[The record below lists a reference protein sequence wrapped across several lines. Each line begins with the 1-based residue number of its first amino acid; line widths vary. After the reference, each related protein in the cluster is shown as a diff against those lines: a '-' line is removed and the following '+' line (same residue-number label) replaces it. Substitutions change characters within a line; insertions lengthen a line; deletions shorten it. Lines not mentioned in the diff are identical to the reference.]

1 MSLTEQDSAARLPLP
16 AVSAGLQ
23 TVAVA
28 GTSLQEKAGKNW
40 QGVETSGKQIR
51 NPAPIYRPAV
61 KKLPL

>member
-1 MSLTEQDSAARLPLP
+1 MSLIRQDSAAPLPLP
-16 AVSAGLQ
+16 AVATGLQ
-23 TVAVA
+23 TTAVA

-51 NPAPIYRPAV
+51 NPAPIYRAAV